1 MISNLK
7 WSLLVTG
14 IALAAQGLTWVL
26 PPYFGQLF
34 ILASINAIL
43 AVSLNLVNG
52 LSGQFSLGQA
62 GFMAVGA
69 YTAASVNV
77 FALSGLHGTPV
88 GDQTALVISLVAAG
102 LASGFAGYLVGLPTL
117 RLRGDYLAIVTLGFG
132 EIIRV
137 VILNIQAVGGARG
150 FISIPNSTSAFLV
163 IFILVGCVL
172 LTHRFVMS
180 SQGRALLAIRE
191 NEIAAESMGVNTTA
205 YKVGAFVV
213 SSAVAGIAGGLFAH
227 YLSYINPSSFDF
239 MKSVEIVIMVVLGGM
254 GSVSG
259 AILAAFILTFLP
271 EALRPLQDWTHV
283 DLRMVIYSFLLIVIM
298 LVRPQGMFG
307 RRELWE
313 MFRSPLI
320 KPKI

>member
-1 MISNLK
+1 MKSNMMWVLI
-7 WSLLVTG
+7 LFGV
-14 IALAAQGLTWVL
+14 ALAAQGLTMVM
-26 PPYFGQLF
+26 PPYFSQLF
-34 ILASINAIL
+34 TLAAINAIL

-69 YTAASVNV
+69 YVAASMNV
-77 FALSGLHGTPV
+77 FFLSTLHGNPF
-88 GDQTALVISLVAAG
+88 GDQLALVISLIAAAA
-102 LASGFAGYLVGLPTL
+102 ASGFAGYLVGLPTL

-137 VILNIQAVGGARG
+137 IILNIQTVGGARG
-150 FISIPNSTSAFLV
+150 FINIPNSTSAFLV
-163 IFILVGCVL
+163 VLILALCVL
-172 LTHRFVMS
+172 LTHRFVAA

-191 NEIAAESMGVNTTA
+191 NEIAAEAMGVDTTS

-213 SSAVAGIAGGLFAH
+213 SSAVAGVAGGLFAH
-227 YLSYINPSSFDF
+227 YLSYINPSSFGF

-271 EALRPLQDWTHV
+271 EALRPLQDITHV
-283 DLRMVIYSFLLIVIM
+283 DLRMVIYSLMLILMMLL
-298 LVRPQGMFG
+298 RPQGIFG
-307 RRELWE
+307 RQELWQILK
-313 MFRSPLI
+313 RKTS
-320 KPKI
+320 

>member
-1 MISNLK
+1 MKSNMMWVLI
-7 WSLLVTG
+7 LFG
-14 IALAAQGLTWVL
+14 IALAAQGLTMVM
-26 PPYFGQLF
+26 PPYFSQLF

-69 YTAASVNV
+69 YVAASMNV
-77 FALSGLHGTPV
+77 FLLSSLHGNPF
-88 GDQTALVISLVAAG
+88 GDQLALVISLIVAAI
-102 LASGFAGYLVGLPTL
+102 ASGFVGYLVGLPTL

-137 VILNIQAVGGARG
+137 IILNIQSVGGARG
-150 FISIPNSTSAFLV
+150 FINIPNSTSAFLV
-163 IFILVGCVL
+163 IFILAFCVL
-172 LTHRFVMS
+172 LTHRFVMA

-191 NEIAAESMGVNTTA
+191 NEIAAEAMGVDTTS

-213 SSAVAGIAGGLFAH
+213 SSAVAGVAGGLFAH

-271 EALRPLQDWTHV
+271 EALRPLQDLTHV
-283 DLRMVIYSFLLIVIM
+283 DLRMVIYSLMLILMTLL
-298 LVRPQGMFG
+298 RPQGIFG
-307 RRELWE
+307 RRELWQVLK
-313 MFRSPLI
+313 FS
-320 KPKI
+320 KTSK

>member
-1 MISNLK
+1 MKSNMMWVLI
-7 WSLLVTG
+7 LFGV
-14 IALAAQGLTWVL
+14 ALAAQGLTMVM
-26 PPYFGQLF
+26 PPYFSQLF
-34 ILASINAIL
+34 TLAAINAIL

-69 YTAASVNV
+69 YVAASMNV
-77 FALSGLHGTPV
+77 FFLSTLHGNPF
-88 GDQTALVISLVAAG
+88 GDQLALVISLIVAAA
-102 LASGFAGYLVGLPTL
+102 ASGFAGYLVGLPTL

-137 VILNIQAVGGARG
+137 IILNIQAVGGARG
-150 FISIPNSTSAFLV
+150 FINIPNSTSAFLV
-163 IFILVGCVL
+163 VLILALCVL
-172 LTHRFVMS
+172 LTHRFVAA

-191 NEIAAESMGVNTTA
+191 NEIAAEAMGVDTTS

-213 SSAVAGIAGGLFAH
+213 SSAVAGVAGGLFAH
-227 YLSYINPSSFDF
+227 YLSYINPSSFGF

-271 EALRPLQDWTHV
+271 EALRPLQDITHV
-283 DLRMVIYSFLLIVIM
+283 DLRMVIYSLMLILMMLL
-298 LVRPQGMFG
+298 RPQGIFG
-307 RRELWE
+307 RQELWQILK
-313 MFRSPLI
+313 RKTS
-320 KPKI
+320 